1 MPSFYL
7 KFNSKEKDIDFSNA
21 LSIDDLAE
29 VLKSLYSAISA
40 SKSDNIVLS
49 QVTDNCYQCGFST
62 SNKMLEERFIE
73 TNKEVLERSD
83 IELSSNKVRY
93 KKAIAKAIKH
103 DWFLEILNSDG
114 IPVVTIPY
122 GFNERTVD
130 SYYSNK
136 SFEGYVTLIG
146 DKELNPKNLHIYLSE
161 NKNFKIFINTKQHE
175 ELAKYYRKSKIRV
188 KVRLKKSLNSNRV
201 LSAELINYRPK
212 SELNFPYNLDEVDL
226 SELNFIYE

>member
-7 KFNSKEKDIDFSNA
+7 KFNSLDKDIDFRNA
-21 LSIDDLAE
+21 ISIDDLAE
-29 VLKSLYSAISA
+29 ILKSLYSAISA
-40 SKSDNIVLS
+40 SKNDNIILS
-49 QVTDNCYQCGFST
+49 QVTDNCYQCGFNT
-62 SNKMLEERFIE
+62 TNEVLEKRFIE
-73 TNKEVLERSD
+73 TNQEVLEKSD
-83 IELSSNKVRY
+83 LELASNKIRY

-103 DWFLEILNSDG
+103 DWFLEILNSEG
-114 IPVVTIPY
+114 IPVVTIPH

-161 NKNFKIFINTKQHE
+161 NKNLKIFISTEQHE
-175 ELAKYYRKSKIRV
+175 QLAKYYRKSKIRV
-188 KVRLKKSLNSNRV
+188 KVRLKKSLNSNRI
-201 LSAELINYRPK
+201 LSAELIKYRPK
-212 SELNFPYNLDEVDL
+212 SKLDFPYNLDEVDL